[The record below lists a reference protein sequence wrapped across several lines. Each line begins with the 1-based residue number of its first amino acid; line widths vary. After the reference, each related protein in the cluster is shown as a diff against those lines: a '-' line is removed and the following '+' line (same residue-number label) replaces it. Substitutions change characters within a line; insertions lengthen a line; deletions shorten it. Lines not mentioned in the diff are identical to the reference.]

1 MKTIALSLIA
11 KSLIVGVL
19 LGTVTPALAYAPP
32 ADESR
37 PQATDPTFT
46 GWVRFS
52 HGEFQLYADQDQVLQ
67 PFARPCVSGVLPRGP
82 QRQAV
87 LDLGGA
93 KVQITGTTR
102 AWSKD
107 LPGNRIRYGDSVI
120 RNDCGGDLVIEAT
133 SMRPI

>member
-1 MKTIALSLIA
+1 MKPVALSLIA
-11 KSLIVGVL
+11 GIVL
-19 LGTVTPALAYAPP
+19 TTVTPALAYGPVQKPIPKAG
-32 ADESR
+32 D
-37 PQATDPTFT
+37 TTFS
-46 GWVRFS
+46 GWVVFS
-52 HGEFQLYADQDQVLQ
+52 GGEFQLYANRNQVLQ
-67 PFARPCVSGVLPRGP
+67 PFSRPCVSGTMTQALL
-82 QRQAV
+82 RQAA

-93 KVQITGTTR
+93 EVEITGTTR